1 MTEKTKQDLLQP
13 GDELETIIREATTSV
28 ERQLAIEDAGWVNLT
43 SRPSEVV
50 TDAERILNLQLSR
63 LYYIKDP
70 LGKQSIRLWTDYTF
84 GKGMTFRADE
94 EATQKVLTEYWKA
107 PENRNVLSARGQRKS
122 SDKLLVD
129 GEIFFVQFLSP
140 GGITVRWIDPLQIT
154 RIITDPDDIEKVM
167 YYERTWTDGKG
178 VSHTD
183 YYRSTSNMKD
193 EGAEIESGTVI
204 RKTADGL
211 VSHLTYNTIGQRG
224 NPLLLP
230 ALDWIKQYRRFL
242 ASRIAIML
250 ALARFAWHTK
260 VKGGQGAVDTVKN
273 TLDGNLPDAGSNLFE
288 NLGSDTQ
295 PIKTDSGAK
304 NAYEDGRMV
313 KLQVAAATG
322 IPEQYFGDISTGNL
336 ATAKTVEIPMMKQFQ
351 SLQQVWSDF
360 YQEMDE
366 VVFAFNKLAP
376 DTWYVDRDFPPIAPR
391 DVTALATAIQQ
402 IVQTFP
408 QFADS
413 PAVQQMGLLA
423 IGIDD
428 TAEVL
433 EALDEQIESNPD
445 VELGRQLKKL
455 REVLIKKEKK
465 DD

>member
-1 MTEKTKQDLLQP
+1 IKNDPAKDAQGQDITSTDDAIVYHLA
-13 GDELETIIREATTSV
+13 DNTVTI
-28 ERQLAIEDAGWVNLT
+28 
-43 SRPSEVV
+43 
-50 TDAERILNLQLSR
+50 
-63 LYYIKDP
+63 
-70 LGKQSIRLWTDYTF
+70 
-84 GKGMTFRADE
+84 
-94 EATQKVLTEYWKA
+94 
-107 PENRNVLSARGQRKS
+107 
-122 SDKLLVD
+122 
-129 GEIFFVQFLSP
+129 
-140 GGITVRWIDPLQIT
+140 
-154 RIITDPDDIEKVM
+154 
-167 YYERTWTDGKG
+167 
-178 VSHTD
+178 
-183 YYRSTSNMKD
+183 
-193 EGAEIESGTVI
+193 
-204 RKTADGL
+204 
-211 VSHLTYNTIGQRG
+211 RG

-273 TLDGNLPDAGSNLFE
+273 TLDGNLPDAGSILFE

-376 DTWYVDRDFPPIAPR
+376 DTWYVDRDFPAIAPA
-391 DVTALATAIQQ
+391 DIAQAATALVQ
-402 IVQTFP
+402 ILQVMP
-408 QFADS
+408 EL
-413 PAVQQMGLLA
+413 AVSDDVMQVALMTL
-423 IGIDD
+423 GIDD
-428 TAEVL
+428 PAEVL
-433 EALDEQIESNPD
+433 DQLAKEAIANPERELVKALKQFREAVKVSNNGGKEQ
-445 VELGRQLKKL
+445 
-455 REVLIKKEKK
+455 
-465 DD
+465 